1 MSEITQQ
8 NSTAGVN
15 GIRVIHTQAHASG
28 LQQVPQLLPAGP
40 GGGGKAVSPS
50 KQSKKSSPMD
60 RNSDEHRQRRE
71 RNNMAVK
78 KSRLKSKQLH
88 SCGLNIKGVTTYT
101 TQRFMAE
108 CRLFPLFKDPL
119 EISEMVFV
127 AIYTS
132 EFSMKVYVDPI
143 NYWKDGYNLL
153 DVVIIII
160 IFIPYVL
167 HEVKGKHFRY
177 LNITDGIQSLRIL
190 KLITYS
196 QAIRISEM
204 VFVAI
209 YTSEFSMKVYVDPIN
224 YWKDGYNLLDV
235 VIIII
240 IFIPYVLHEVKG
252 KHFRYL
258 NITDG
263 IQSLRILKLITY
275 SQAIRTLITAMGQIV
290 YIVASVLI
298 LFFILLYIFAILGF
312 YLFGVLERGDMNN
325 WGSLDTIF
333 FTLFSLATVEGWTDM
348 QTQLE
353 KHNFIVSRAFTI
365 IFILLAS
372 FIFLSVFVGV
382 IIMPTEVSLK
392 KFEQDL
398 MLEKHMEEKM
408 QMILKQQQEEMNRW
422 MPIQK
427 TETVDKNLSELMEN
441 LKKSRRDTDPM
452 VLSDFATSLLFIDIY
467 LSILDKQDTTV
478 KQLQELYCKTM
489 HMLGLMLKDLP
500 QKKKSESLEKIDEK

>member
-1 MSEITQQ
+1 MSEPFQQ
-8 NSTAGVN
+8 DSSEVFSSSLFDIASDVLYERFRKFKRKDEQCQAFVK
-15 GIRVIHTQAHASG
+15 RVIT
-28 LQQVPQLLPAGP
+28 
-40 GGGGKAVSPS
+40 
-50 KQSKKSSPMD
+50 
-60 RNSDEHRQRRE
+60 
-71 RNNMAVK
+71 
-78 KSRLKSKQLH
+78 SRLFKIIMISTI
-88 SCGLNIKGVTTYT
+88 SVNAF
-101 TQRFMAE
+101 FMVLWTDYKIRY
-108 CRLFPLFKDPL
+108 RLFRLF
-119 EISEMVFV
+119 E
-127 AIYTS
+127 
-132 EFSMKVYVDPI
+132 
-143 NYWKDGYNLL
+143 
-153 DVVIIII
+153 
-160 IFIPYVL
+160 
-167 HEVKGKHFRY
+167 
-177 LNITDGIQSLRIL
+177 
-190 KLITYS
+190 
-196 QAIRISEM
+196 ISEM

>member
-1 MSEITQQ
+1 MSEPFQQ
-8 NSTAGVN
+8 DSSEVFSSSLFDIASDVLYERFRKFKRKDEQCQAFVK
-15 GIRVIHTQAHASG
+15 RVIT
-28 LQQVPQLLPAGP
+28 
-40 GGGGKAVSPS
+40 
-50 KQSKKSSPMD
+50 
-60 RNSDEHRQRRE
+60 
-71 RNNMAVK
+71 
-78 KSRLKSKQLH
+78 SRLFKIIMISTI
-88 SCGLNIKGVTTYT
+88 SVNAF
-101 TQRFMAE
+101 FMVLWTDYKIRY
-108 CRLFPLFKDPL
+108 RLFRLF
-119 EISEMVFV
+119 E
-127 AIYTS
+127 
-132 EFSMKVYVDPI
+132 
-143 NYWKDGYNLL
+143 
-153 DVVIIII
+153 
-160 IFIPYVL
+160 
-167 HEVKGKHFRY
+167 
-177 LNITDGIQSLRIL
+177 
-190 KLITYS
+190 
-196 QAIRISEM
+196 ISEM

-427 TETVDKNLSELMEN
+427 TETVDKNLSF
-441 LKKSRRDTDPM
+441 KSC
-452 VLSDFATSLLFIDIY
+452 
-467 LSILDKQDTTV
+467 TV
-478 KQLQELYCKTM
+478 RLC
-489 HMLGLMLKDLP
+489 
-500 QKKKSESLEKIDEK
+500 ICWA

>member
-1 MSEITQQ
+1 MSEPFQQ
-8 NSTAGVN
+8 DSSEVFSSSLFDIASDVLYERFRKFKRKDEQCQAFVK
-15 GIRVIHTQAHASG
+15 RVIT
-28 LQQVPQLLPAGP
+28 
-40 GGGGKAVSPS
+40 
-50 KQSKKSSPMD
+50 
-60 RNSDEHRQRRE
+60 
-71 RNNMAVK
+71 
-78 KSRLKSKQLH
+78 SRLFKIIMISTI
-88 SCGLNIKGVTTYT
+88 SVNAF
-101 TQRFMAE
+101 FMVLWTDYKIRY
-108 CRLFPLFKDPL
+108 RLFRLF

-196 QAIRISEM
+196 QAIR
-204 VFVAI
+204 
-209 YTSEFSMKVYVDPIN
+209 
-224 YWKDGYNLLDV
+224 
-235 VIIII
+235 
-240 IFIPYVLHEVKG
+240 
-252 KHFRYL
+252 
-258 NITDG
+258 
-263 IQSLRILKLITY
+263 
-275 SQAIRTLITAMGQIV
+275 
-290 YIVASVLI
+290 
-298 LFFILLYIFAILGF
+298 
-312 YLFGVLERGDMNN
+312 
-325 WGSLDTIF
+325 
-333 FTLFSLATVEGWTDM
+333 VEGWTDM